1 MPVLAWTNRKRV
13 SLYNIHF
20 SSILYHFAKN
30 EKNEFIS
37 FWEPILESP
46 KSRKSKFIFYHLGG
60 KFEENM
66 LYRKQELNKFRGQ
79 TLVCLFVLHVRLTFH
94 WSFSKL
100 ILFKTWY
107 FHVKQ
112 TTYTISSQTHITW
125 RTGEYISHR
134 NQYVEEQIPFQGFLE
149 LANKTL
155 PLRRLTVIYLSWFY
169 IIPFD
174 NQ

>member
-1 MPVLAWTNRKRV
+1 MLIPAWTNRKRV
-13 SLYNIHF
+13 SVCNTHF
-20 SSILYHFAKN
+20 LPFCTITYAKN
-30 EKNEFIS
+30 EKNEFIR
-37 FWEPILESP
+37 FWEPIE
-46 KSRKSKFIFYHLGG
+46 SRKSKFIFYHLGG